1 MKHIIT
7 KLSLSLFCFCLVA
20 CDTNFISNTTAEPSL
35 DQQKA
40 DVLTQFEQC
49 HQLQAPRISQQ
60 KKLIEE
66 CRNPLISKLA
76 DIENELYRK
85 AHGLNYSQL
94 EPYEKGIGMG

>member
-1 MKHIIT
+1 M
-7 KLSLSLFCFCLVA
+7 SSV
-20 CDTNFISNTTAEPSL
+20 
-35 DQQKA
+35 
-40 DVLTQFEQC
+40 
-49 HQLQAPRISQQ
+49 QAPRISQQ

-94 EPYEKGIGMG
+94 EPYEKGYWYGVKIIILGY